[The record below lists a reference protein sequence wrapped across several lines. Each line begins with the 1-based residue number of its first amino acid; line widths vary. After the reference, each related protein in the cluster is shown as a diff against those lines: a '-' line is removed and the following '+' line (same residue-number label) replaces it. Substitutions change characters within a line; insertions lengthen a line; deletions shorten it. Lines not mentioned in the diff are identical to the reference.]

1 MKSPRSR
8 VAIGVLAVLVLALLA
23 GAAVVACRTAGDQQA
38 EKYYCPMHPTYVSD
52 EPGDCPICNM
62 RLVPF
67 ERNETAAKT
76 LAAPA
81 AAPSERRVLFYR
93 NPMNPSATSPVPM
106 KDPMGMDYVPVYS
119 DETGGDSGIPGLA
132 TVPVSEEGVRLGGV
146 RTVAATIES
155 VARTTRTVGLVTP
168 DERSVR
174 HVHTRIMGWVEKLYV
189 NYTGQQV
196 RAGQPVLAIYSP
208 ELLASQGELLRAKD
222 AAGRFAGSSIP
233 EVRKGGQDL
242 VTAARQRLE
251 LFGVSPGFIAQVER
265 SGQAQRTV
273 TLTAPSSGFVTTK
286 DVFEGQEVQPGMELF
301 TLTEL
306 SHVWVEAEFYEYEAQ
321 LLRLGQPVEVHLPY
335 DPGHVMRGEVGFIY
349 PTLQPES
356 RTLKVRIELANTDG
370 HLKPGMYVDVITDF
384 SGSRGVTVP
393 DDAVIDT
400 GARQVVFVERQPGT
414 FEPREVRLG
423 VRGQGRALV
432 LSGVREGERVATRA
446 NFLLDS
452 ESRLRAAVASLQ
464 PAAPPAAIPATP
476 ADDHAGHGR

>member
-1 MKSPRSR
+1 VRA
-8 VAIGVLAVLVLALLA
+8 VLGVLTVLVLALIA
-23 GAAVVACRTAGDQQA
+23 GGLVLACRAGGHDQA

-67 ERNETAAKT
+67 DTKTAEAKT
-76 LAAPA
+76 LGAPPAAPT
-81 AAPSERRVLFYR
+81 ERKVLFYR
-93 NPMNPSATSPVPM
+93 SPMDPSVTSMVPQ
-106 KDPMGMDYVPVYS
+106 KDAMGMDFVPVYA
-119 DETGGDSGIPGLA
+119 DETGGDSGVPGLA
-132 TVPVSEEGVRLGGV
+132 TVSVDADGVRLAGV
-146 RTVAATIES
+146 RTALATTES

-168 DERSVR
+168 DERSIR
-174 HVHTRIMGWVEKLYV
+174 HVHTRIGGWVEKLYV

-196 RAGQPVLAIYSP
+196 RAGEAILSVYSP
-208 ELLASQGELLRAKD
+208 ELLASQGELLRAR
-222 AAGRFAGSSIP
+222 AAAARFATSSLP
-233 EVRKGGQDL
+233 EVRKGGEEL
-242 VTAARQRLE
+242 VAASRQRLE
-251 LFGVSPGFIAQVER
+251 LFGVPRSFIAQVER
-265 SGQAQRTV
+265 SGKPQRAV

-321 LLRLGQPVEVHLPY
+321 LLRIGQPAEIRLPY
-335 DPGHVMRGEVGFIY
+335 DPGHGMRGVVSFIY

-356 RTLKVRIELANTDG
+356 RTLKVRVELDNPDG
-370 HLKPGMYVDVITDF
+370 HLRPGMYVDVVTEF
-384 SGSRGVTVP
+384 AGSRGVTVP

-423 VRGQGRALV
+423 VRGEGRALI
-432 LSGVREGERVATRA
+432 LSGIREGEKVATRA

-452 ESRLRAAVASLQ
+452 ESRLRAAIANLR
-464 PAAPPAAIPATP
+464 PAAPAAAAPPVVGGA
-476 ADDHAGHGR
+476 AGPG

>member
-1 MKSPRSR
+1 MNVPRSR
-8 VAIGVLAVLVLALLA
+8 VVIGVISVLVLALLA
-23 GAAVVACRTAGDQQA
+23 GAAILACRTAGEQQA

-52 EPGDCPICNM
+52 QPGDCPICNM

-67 ERNETAAKT
+67 EQGKAAAKT

-81 AAPSERRVLFYR
+81 AAPTERRVLFYR

-106 KDPMGMDYVPVYS
+106 KDAMGMDYVPVYS
-119 DETGGDSGIPGLA
+119 DETGGNSGVPGLA
-132 TVPVSEEGVRLGGV
+132 IVPVSDEGVRLGGV

-208 ELLASQGELLRAKD
+208 ELLASQEELLRAKE
-222 AAGRFAGSSIP
+222 AATRFASSSMP
-233 EVRKGGQDL
+233 EVRRGGQEL
-242 VTAARQRLE
+242 VTAARRRLE
-251 LFGVSPGFIAQVER
+251 LFGVPAGFIAQVER
-265 SGQAQRTV
+265 TGKAQRTV

-306 SHVWVEAEFYEYEAQ
+306 SHVWVEAEFYEYEAR
-321 LLRLGQPVEVHLPY
+321 LLRLGQPVEIHLPY
-335 DPGHVMRGEVGFIY
+335 DPGHVMRGDVSFIY

-356 RTLKVRIELANTDG
+356 RTLKVRIELANSDG
-370 HLKPGMYVDVITDF
+370 HLKPGMYVDVTTDF

-400 GARQVVFVERQPGT
+400 GARQVVFVERQAGT

-423 VRGQGRALV
+423 VRGQGRALI
-432 LSGVREGERVATRA
+432 LSGVSEGERVATRA

-452 ESRLRAAVASLQ
+452 ESRLRAAVANLQ
-464 PAAPPAAIPATP
+464 PAAPPGVAPTATE
-476 ADDHAGHGR
+476 DHAGHGR